1 MNKHYKGGVLL
12 TALLF
17 VLLFSFLF
25 TLVVEEA
32 RLTNHFSIKTRDF
45 YSAKIIY
52 NMFCIEINQEQQLLA
67 NTGMIEYSEGKLS
80 YRLEGEYLII
90 DISVNQ
96 KEYQFKKSTQ
106 QIKKPKKGK
115 KKAKI
120 VTTLNL

>member
-32 RLTNHFSIKTRDF
+32 RLTNHFSIRTKDF

-52 NMFCIEINQEQQLLA
+52 SMFCIEINQEQQLLA

-80 YRLEGEYLII
+80 YRLEDEYLFI
-90 DISVNQ
+90 DITVNQ
-96 KEYQFKKSTQ
+96 KKYQFKKKYTAN
-106 QIKKPKKGK
+106 KKDEKR
-115 KKAKI
+115 
-120 VTTLNL
+120 